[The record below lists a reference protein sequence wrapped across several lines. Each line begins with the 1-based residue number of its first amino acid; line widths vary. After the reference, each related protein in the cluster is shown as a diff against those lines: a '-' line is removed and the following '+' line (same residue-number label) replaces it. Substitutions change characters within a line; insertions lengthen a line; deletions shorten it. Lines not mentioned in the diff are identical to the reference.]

1 MSFENR
7 IAIVSRDFA
16 FANSLKEFL
25 QKEKLLNDVIVKG
38 SFSDAFFESPTDLT
52 ILDYETF
59 ELEWHGQIS
68 FSNQFYHGKFLFL
81 FSSED
86 IDNQT
91 STSPR
96 LFFDEVFFDDFLIK
110 PINYPEL
117 LLRIKQLLTHE
128 EREDMLWYGN
138 TLLHFSLGTLTTPK
152 GTIDL
157 TSYESK
163 ILHAFFEHPQRIIS
177 RAELL
182 NINNAQNYDVSDR
195 SIDVRISIIRKKL
208 IAISS
213 NLSLLSR
220 RGCGYILTISS

>member
-16 FANSLKEFL
+16 FANSLKEVL
-25 QKEKLLNDVIVKG
+25 QKEKLIHDVTVKG
-38 SFSDAFFESPTDLT
+38 SFSDAFIESPTDLI

-68 FSNQFYHGKFLFL
+68 FSNQFHHGKFLFL

-86 IDNQT
+86 IDNQA

-96 LFFDEVFFDDFLIK
+96 LFFDDFLIK

-128 EREDMLWYGN
+128 EREDMLWCGN
-138 TLLHFSLGTLTTPK
+138 TLLHFS
-152 GTIDL
+152 
-157 TSYESK
+157 
-163 ILHAFFEHPQRIIS
+163 
-177 RAELL
+177 
-182 NINNAQNYDVSDR
+182 
-195 SIDVRISIIRKKL
+195 
-208 IAISS
+208 
-213 NLSLLSR
+213 
-220 RGCGYILTISS
+220 

>member
-16 FANSLKEFL
+16 FANNLKEFL

-81 FSSED
+81 FSSAD
-86 IDNQT
+86 IDNQA
-91 STSPR
+91 STSPCP
-96 LFFDEVFFDDFLIK
+96 FFDDFLIK

-177 RAELL
+177 WIPE
-182 NINNAQNYDVSDR
+182 
-195 SIDVRISIIRKKL
+195 
-208 IAISS
+208 
-213 NLSLLSR
+213 
-220 RGCGYILTISS
+220 

>member
-1 MSFENR
+1 M
-7 IAIVSRDFA
+7 
-16 FANSLKEFL
+16 
-25 QKEKLLNDVIVKG
+25 
-38 SFSDAFFESPTDLT
+38 P
-52 ILDYETF
+52 
-59 ELEWHGQIS
+59 
-68 FSNQFYHGKFLFL
+68 FSNQFHHGKFLFL
-81 FSSED
+81 FSSAD
-86 IDNQT
+86 IDNQA

-96 LFFDEVFFDDFLIK
+96 LFYDDFLIK

-128 EREDMLWYGN
+128 GREDMLWYGN

-163 ILHAFFEHPQRIIS
+163 ILHAFFEQPQHIIS

-182 NINNAQNYDVSDR
+182 NINNAENYNVSDR

>member
-16 FANSLKEFL
+16 FANNLKEFL

-68 FSNQFYHGKFLFL
+68 FSNQFHHGKFLFL

-86 IDNQT
+86 IDNQA

-96 LFFDEVFFDDFLIK
+96 LFIHDNQIK
-110 PINYPEL
+110 PIKNPEL
-117 LLRIKQLLTHE
+117 IHRNNKLLTHE
-128 EREDMLWYGN
+128 EREDMLW
-138 TLLHFSLGTLTTPK
+138 
-152 GTIDL
+152 
-157 TSYESK
+157 
-163 ILHAFFEHPQRIIS
+163 
-177 RAELL
+177 
-182 NINNAQNYDVSDR
+182 
-195 SIDVRISIIRKKL
+195 
-208 IAISS
+208 
-213 NLSLLSR
+213 
-220 RGCGYILTISS
+220 CGKP

>member
-16 FANSLKEFL
+16 FANNLKEFL
-25 QKEKLLNDVIVKG
+25 QKEKFINDVTVKG

-68 FSNQFYHGKFLFL
+68 FSNQFHHGKFLFL

-110 PINYPEL
+110 PINCPEL

-128 EREDMLWYGN
+128 EREGMLWYGN
-138 TLLHFSLGTLTTPK
+138 TLLRFSLGTLTTPK

-163 ILHAFFEHPQRIIS
+163 ILHAFFEHPQCIIS

>member
-7 IAIVSRDFA
+7 IAIVSQDFA
-16 FANSLKEFL
+16 FANNLKEFL
-25 QKEKLLNDVIVKG
+25 QKEKLINDVIVKG
-38 SFSDAFFESPTDLT
+38 SFSDAFFESLADLT

-59 ELEWHGQIS
+59 ELEWHSQTP
-68 FSNQFYHGKFLFL
+68 FSNQFHHGKFLFL
-81 FSSED
+81 FSSAD

-91 STSPR
+91 STSPL
-96 LFFDEVFFDDFLIK
+96 LFYDDFLIK
-110 PINYPEL
+110 PINYREL

-163 ILHAFFEHPQRIIS
+163 ILHTFFEQPQHIIS

-182 NINNAQNYDVSDR
+182 NINNAENYDVSDR

>member
-68 FSNQFYHGKFLFL
+68 YSNQFYHGKFLFL
-81 FSSED
+81 FSSAD
-86 IDNQT
+86 IDNQA
-91 STSPR
+91 STSPCP
-96 LFFDEVFFDDFLIK
+96 FFDDFLIK
-110 PINYPEL
+110 LINYPEL

-128 EREDMLWYGN
+128 ERKDMLWYGN

-163 ILHAFFEHPQRIIS
+163 ILHAFFEHPQCIIS